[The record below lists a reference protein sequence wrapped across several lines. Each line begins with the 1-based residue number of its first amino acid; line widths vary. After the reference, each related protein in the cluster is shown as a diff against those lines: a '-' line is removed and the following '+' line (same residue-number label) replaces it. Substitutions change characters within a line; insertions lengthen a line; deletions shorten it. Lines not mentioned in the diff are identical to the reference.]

1 MVMVSFECIVSLSKV
16 RINKYFFMIT
26 KTGTLGVPGDCD
38 NPALVALA
46 WADKVWRL
54 ISWNNVSP
62 GEVRGARVSTPGSH
76 QGRSRLVSRHVRI
89 RNISSSSK
97 DREELAIWVSS
108 SAVSR

>member
-1 MVMVSFECIVSLSKV
+1 MIESFECIVISVSLSKV

-26 KTGTLGVPGDCD
+26 KTG
-38 NPALVALA
+38 
-46 WADKVWRL
+46 
-54 ISWNNVSP
+54 
-62 GEVRGARVSTPGSH
+62 EVRGAKVSTPGSH

-108 SAVSR
+108 SAVSG